1 MLKTEF
7 KVAYT
12 RSDSEKQK
20 IRVVKGEKIPCLTA
34 IVPRT
39 ISLKLNTKLN
49 FFPQESNKIGFV
61 FTGKTH
67 TQKKKV
73 FLEFWDTSR
82 WLHFDLLL
90 VQMHFYTTSV
100 S

>member
-1 MLKTEF
+1 MPDCHSSKNYFFET
-7 KVAYT
+7 
-12 RSDSEKQK
+12 QHQ
-20 IRVVKGEKIPCLTA
+20 
-34 IVPRT
+34 
-39 ISLKLNTKLN
+39 LN

>member
-61 FTGKTH
+61 FTDKTH
-67 TQKKKV
+67 TQKKKSISGV
-73 FLEFWDTSR
+73 LGH
-82 WLHFDLLL
+82 L
-90 VQMHFYTTSV
+90 QMAAF
-100 S
+100 